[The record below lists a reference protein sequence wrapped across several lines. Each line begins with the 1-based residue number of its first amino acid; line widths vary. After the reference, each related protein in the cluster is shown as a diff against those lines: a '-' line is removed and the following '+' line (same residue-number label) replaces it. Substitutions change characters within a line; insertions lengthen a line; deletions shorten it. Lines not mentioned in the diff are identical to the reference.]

1 MAVENILL
9 RISSVRKNF
18 NEVIALDN
26 VSFDIKSG
34 EVVGLVGSNG
44 AGKTTL
50 LRLMSG
56 VYRPSSGSVTLGDAT
71 PVHLMRDHLGVVPES
86 TGLYSRLTAWENIR
100 YHSRLYGIDDSVSWK
115 RTLKFAQSLD
125 MEENLSR
132 YTKGFSRGMRQKTAL
147 LRALAHGPKVLLL
160 DEPTAG
166 LDITSARTVR
176 SLVEQIKQ
184 EGGTVVY
191 STHQLFEAQQVCDR
205 IIIIHNGNVMA
216 DGSPEQLIN
225 DNGCETLE
233 EAYVMLTQAKARV
246 RFEDS
251 KSDKGLTKV
260 WNKLFRPK
268 TPSLQFGQDVMEDE

>member
-1 MAVENILL
+1 MSSNNTLL
-9 RISSVRKNF
+9 QVSDVKKTF
-18 NEVIALDN
+18 GEVIALN
-26 VSFDIKSG
+26 GVSFNIKAG

-56 VYRPSSGSVTLGDAT
+56 VYHPTNGNVTLGDGT
-71 PVHLMRDHLGVVPES
+71 PVHKMREDLGVVPES

-100 YHSRLYGIDDSVSWK
+100 YHSRLYGINDDVAWK

-176 SLVEQIKQ
+176 ALVEQIKQ

-205 IIIIHNGNVMA
+205 IIIIHNGVVKA
-216 DGSPEQLIN
+216 DGSPAKLLE
-225 DNGCETLE
+225 ETNSDSLE
-233 EAYVMLTQAKARV
+233 EAYVSLTQEKARM
-246 RFEDS
+246 RFEDIQ
-251 KSDKGLTKV
+251 SDSGITRL
-260 WNKLFRPK
+260 WHKLFKPK
-268 TPSLQFGQDVMEDE
+268 TPYPETLEGESDE

>member
-1 MAVENILL
+1 MAVDNILL
-9 RISSVRKNF
+9 KISSVRKNF
-18 NEVIALDN
+18 NEVIALDD

-56 VYRPSSGSVTLGDAT
+56 VYRPSSGSVTLGDDT

-191 STHQLFEAQQVCDR
+191 STHKLFEAQQVCDR
-205 IIIIHNGNVMA
+205 IVIIHNGNVMA
-216 DGSPEQLIN
+216 DGSPKQLIN
-225 DNGCETLE
+225 DNDCDTLE
-233 EAYVMLTQAKARV
+233 EAYVKLTQAKARV

-251 KSDKGLTKV
+251 KIDKGLTKI

-268 TPSLQFGQDVMEDE
+268 TPSLQLNQDVMEDE

>member
-1 MAVENILL
+1 MTNDNILL
-9 RISSVRKNF
+9 KISNVRKRF
-18 NEVIALDN
+18 GEVLALDD
-26 VSFDIKSG
+26 VSFEINSG

-56 VYRPSSGSVTLGDAT
+56 VYRPTSGSVTLGDQT
-71 PVHLMRDHLGVVPES
+71 PVHLMRDNLGVVPES

-176 SLVEQIKQ
+176 ALVEQIKQ

-216 DGSPEQLIN
+216 NGSPDELIN
-225 DNGCETLE
+225 ENACNTLE
-233 EAYVMLTQAKARV
+233 EAYVALTQEKARI

-251 KSDKGLTKV
+251 NNDKGLTKI
-260 WNKLFRPK
+260 WNK
-268 TPSLQFGQDVMEDE
+268 

>member
-1 MAVENILL
+1 
-9 RISSVRKNF
+9 
-18 NEVIALDN
+18 
-26 VSFDIKSG
+26 
-34 EVVGLVGSNG
+34 
-44 AGKTTL
+44 
-50 LRLMSG
+50 
-56 VYRPSSGSVTLGDAT
+56 
-71 PVHLMRDHLGVVPES
+71 
-86 TGLYSRLTAWENIR
+86 
-100 YHSRLYGIDDSVSWK
+100 
-115 RTLKFAQSLD
+115 
-125 MEENLSR
+125 
-132 YTKGFSRGMRQKTAL
+132 MRQKTAL

-176 SLVEQIKQ
+176 SLVEQIKL

-246 RFEDS
+246 RFEDRI
-251 KSDKGLTKV
+251 SDKGLTKI

-268 TPSLQFGQDVMEDE
+268 TPNLQLNQDVMEDGKSTQRIKTIAKKEVVEFVRDWRTIVAIIIIPILMFPVLFIVFPVLLESEAAELDNKVVNIEIQSNQYPMYLIESFNESYTKLTYVNATFNDSLSLPLSDLDRVRNMEIDAILD

>member
-1 MAVENILL
+1 MAVDNILL
-9 RISSVRKNF
+9 KISSVRKNF

-56 VYRPSSGSVTLGDAT
+56 VYRPSSGSVTLGDDT

-176 SLVEQIKQ
+176 SLVEQIKL

-251 KSDKGLTKV
+251 KSDKGLTKI

-268 TPSLQFGQDVMEDE
+268 TPNLQLNQDVMEDE